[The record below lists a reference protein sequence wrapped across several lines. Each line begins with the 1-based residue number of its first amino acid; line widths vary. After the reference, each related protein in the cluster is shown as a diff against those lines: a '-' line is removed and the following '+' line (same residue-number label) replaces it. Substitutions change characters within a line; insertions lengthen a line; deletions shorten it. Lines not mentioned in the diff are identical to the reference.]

1 MKIIKNHDNFDT
13 SQERT
18 SLKFNDLFSL
28 QNPNIDYPY
37 PAGVRRN
44 NVARQ
49 GYAIMDGGVSTPIY
63 NSPEQDYPASFR
75 SFIARPDEFVDSAAG
90 VIIENPEYQDATVE
104 AVNGG
109 QERFYKRSL
118 NSERFRRSTESQGF
132 EINANGIV
140 KELDRENFEREVKSR
155 YSEKENRPERSIFEE
170 GGQFFGNNAFK
181 KVQVTEEE
189 TGTQRVQVNAGYENP
204 KISCVKG
211 SPCSGVLLKFVLT
224 FYGTNELNTAQ
235 RGMNTLY

>member
-1 MKIIKNHDNFDT
+1 MLDNRNNFDNN
-13 SQERT
+13 QERT
-18 SLKFNDLFSL
+18 RTLNFMALFSS

-49 GYAIMDGGVSTPIY
+49 GFGTMDGGVSTPIY
-63 NSPEQDYPASFR
+63 NSPEQDYPANFR
-75 SFIARPDEFVDSAAG
+75 SSIARPDEFVDSAAG
-90 VIIENPEYQDATVE
+90 GIIENPEYEDATFETVD
-104 AVNGG
+104 GG
-109 QERFYKRSL
+109 QERLYKRSPK
-118 NSERFRRSTESQGF
+118 NDRFRRSIESQGF

-140 KELDRENFEREVKSR
+140 KELDRENFRREVKNR
-155 YSEKENRPERSIFEE
+155 YSEKENLSKRSIFEE
-170 GGQFFGNNAFK
+170 GGQFFGNNAYK

-235 RGMNTLY
+235 RGMPYVY

>member
-1 MKIIKNHDNFDT
+1 MKIKQYF
-13 SQERT
+13 
-18 SLKFNDLFSL
+18 FL

-49 GYAIMDGGVSTPIY
+49 DLGIMDGGVTTPIY
-63 NSPEQDYPASFR
+63 NSPEQDYPGSYR
-75 SFIARPDEFVDSAAG
+75 SFIARPDELVDSPAG
-90 VIIENPEYQDATVE
+90 VVIENPEYEEATVE
-104 AVNGG
+104 TMNGG
-109 QERFYKRSL
+109 QERFYKRSI
-118 NSERFRRSTESQGF
+118 NKNRFRRGTASQGF

-140 KELDRENFEREVKSR
+140 QDLDQENFQREVKNR

-170 GGQFFGNNAFK
+170 GGQFFGTNAFK

-224 FYGTNELNTAQ
+224 FYGTNEINTAQ
-235 RGMNTLY
+235 RGMPCMY